1 MKKLVKLTLSFT
13 YYSYICGIL
22 LTITIPMKKI
32 ILCVLAVAASLA
44 VMVSCKGKSA
54 AGAAEQKDSTYTT
67 VTHPEWSRD
76 AVIYEVNVRQFTDS
90 GTITA
95 FDKELPR
102 LKELGVDILWFMP
115 IYPISEKNRK
125 GELGSYYAV
134 KDYKAFNP
142 EFGTLDQFKATV
154 AKAHELG
161 MKVILD
167 WVPNHS
173 GCDNAWVEEHPDWYA
188 KDSLGNMYGPYD
200 WTDVYKFDYSN
211 PEMRAAMVD
220 AFKFWLT
227 EVGVDGF
234 RCDVAMEVPVDFWD
248 ETRPQ
253 LQAVKPELFMLAE
266 ASVPA
271 LQKNGFDM
279 GYNWPMKDLFS
290 EIAATSGQY
299 TFKNEKGEVRT
310 FPARRAADID
320 SLLAQQTAAYPR
332 DTYLMN
338 MITNHDLNSWEGT
351 EFERLGN
358 LTDAFAVLSYTLPG
372 MPLIYTG
379 QETGMNRALEFFV
392 KDKAPEW
399 EPRNE
404 YFEFYKN
411 LNALKHT
418 QEALRAGEQGG
429 EMVRYIT
436 ESPDVYVFSRSKNDS
451 HVTVMVNLGAE
462 EQAVTFTDATPA
474 VDETVVDYFTGETAT
489 IPASLKP
496 GEYRVFVKK

>member
-1 MKKLVKLTLSFT
+1 MKKFFLS
-13 YYSYICGIL
+13 I
-22 LTITIPMKKI
+22 
-32 ILCVLAVAASLA
+32 LAVAAVA
-44 VMVSCKGKSA
+44 VLVVSCGSSKKSDA
-54 AGAAEQKDSTYTT
+54 QTTERDSTYTN
-67 VTHPEWSRD
+67 VQHPEWSRN

-95 FDKELPR
+95 FDAQLLR

-142 EFGTLDQFKATV
+142 EFGTLDQFKETV
-154 AKAHELG
+154 KKAHDLG

-173 GCDNAWVEEHPDWYA
+173 GCDNAWVTEHPDWYA
-188 KDSLGNMYGPYD
+188 KNEKGEMFGPYD

-211 PEMRAAMVD
+211 PEMRAAMID

-234 RCDVAMEVPVDFWD
+234 RCDVAMEVPTDFWD
-248 ETRPQ
+248 EARPQ
-253 LQAVKPELFMLAE
+253 LQAVKPDLFMLAE

-299 TFKNEKGEVRT
+299 TFKNDKGEVRT
-310 FPARRAADID
+310 FPVRHAADID
-320 SLLAQQTAAYPR
+320 SLLASQAADYPR

-338 MITNHDLNSWEGT
+338 MVTNHDLNSWEGT
-351 EFERLGN
+351 EFDRLGN

-379 QETGMNRALEFFV
+379 QETGLNRALEFFV

-399 EPRNE
+399 EPRNS
-404 YFEFYKN
+404 YFDFYKK
-411 LNALKHT
+411 LNELKHT
-418 QEALRAGEQGG
+418 QAALRAGEEGG
-429 EMVRYIT
+429 KMLRYAT
-436 ESPDVYVFSRSKNDS
+436 SSPDLYAFSRSKDDS
-451 HVTVMVNLGAE
+451 KVTVIVNLGSKDE
-462 EQAVTFTDATPA
+462 EIAFTSAAPQFGENTIDF
-474 VDETVVDYFTGETAT
+474 FTGEKAVLPST
-489 IPASLKP
+489 LKP
-496 GEYRVFVKK
+496 GEYCVMIDK